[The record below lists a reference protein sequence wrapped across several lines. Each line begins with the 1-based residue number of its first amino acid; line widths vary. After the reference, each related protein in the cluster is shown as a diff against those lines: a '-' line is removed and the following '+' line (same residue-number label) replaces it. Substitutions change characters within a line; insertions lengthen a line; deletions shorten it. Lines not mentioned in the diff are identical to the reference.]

1 MQDDLSY
8 CRAILGNR
16 RGCSLRVERPLPTPG
31 LEPDAEEASDE
42 LSAGLHLR
50 PGLHLHGPEEQARD
64 LGQPGP
70 AASTPCRPV
79 CVPATPPCNPQTPAE
94 SDRGSLCLNH
104 TSLGVLLYGPPG
116 TGKTMIGRAIANEEG
131 HSGHLL
137 VLGATSRPHALDP
150 ALCRPG
156 RFEKELEVGVPST
169 AVRADIVQKL
179 LTSVP
184 CRVTHKEVPS

>member
-1 MQDDLSY
+1 MQGIPCPAGCK
-8 CRAILGNR
+8 CRMTCPIVEPYWATGGGSKLGLQQSTQNSLKVKPGDAVTLHPLIGPVLQAEEVHPST

-94 SDRGSLCLNH
+94 SDRGSLCL
-104 TSLGVLLYGPPG
+104 
-116 TGKTMIGRAIANEEG
+116 
-131 HSGHLL
+131 
-137 VLGATSRPHALDP
+137 
-150 ALCRPG
+150 
-156 RFEKELEVGVPST
+156 
-169 AVRADIVQKL
+169 
-179 LTSVP
+179 
-184 CRVTHKEVPS
+184 